1 MEKIP
6 RHVDID
12 YSKYAPDIPEDQ
24 REAYYGL
31 PKHVQFCK
39 ECVMSNQ
46 KPNSCYEFEHTIK
59 SIKKTMVIQE
69 DGVCDACHACHN
81 KANGHID
88 WALREKELRELCDQ
102 YRKNDGSYDCLV
114 PGSGGKDSF
123 YAAHLLKYKYGMHP
137 LTVTWAPHIYTP
149 WGWDNMQAWIHAGF
163 DNYLCTPNGMTHRL
177 LTRLATENLFHPFQ
191 PFILGQKQLA
201 PKMAAK
207 FGIPLVFYGENEAE
221 FGNPIADNNSA
232 LRDEH
237 FFAVNDYD
245 HIYLGGVSLRQLEE
259 DYKVDKADLAIYLP
273 SETSNL
279 EKNHIQVRYLGY
291 YEKWHPQGAYYYS
304 VEHGGFR
311 PAPERTQGTY
321 SKYNS
326 IDDKIDDF
334 FYYTTYIKYGIGRTT
349 YDAAQEIRN
358 EEITLD
364 EGKALCKKFDGE
376 YPDRFEKEI
385 FKYLSLDRQ
394 HFPWASQLFEQPKMD
409 RDYFMDLADRFRS
422 PHIWKWEDNMWK
434 LRYTPYEGDSE
445 VLWGD
450 PNSFAKA
457 YYEQGIDELLYIDI
471 VASLYNRNNLSD
483 IVRKTVDDVYI
494 PVCVGGGLR
503 SVEDVRH
510 ILSMGADKVA
520 INTAAIKRPALITEV
535 AEAFGSQCMVLS
547 IQAKRSRTWP
557 GKWEA
562 YYDNGRAHSGY
573 DVVEWAKRGVA
584 LGAGEILLT
593 SVDCEGLQ
601 QGMDLELIK
610 AVTSAVNVPVICGGG
625 VGCGDDIV
633 DAAQAGADAVAC
645 AAVLHYKKETVQEL
659 KDDIRAG
666 GVEVRRV

>member
-1 MEKIP
+1 MEKNP
-6 RHVDID
+6 RYVEID
-12 YSKYAPDIPEDQ
+12 YAKYAPDIPEDQ
-24 REAYYGL
+24 LEAYYGL
-31 PKHVQFCK
+31 PKHVQFCN

-59 SIKKTMVIQE
+59 SIKKTMVIQD
-69 DGVCDACHACHN
+69 DGTCDACHACHN

-88 WALREKELRELCDQ
+88 WALREKELRELCDE

-123 YAAHLLKYKYGMHP
+123 YAAHILKYKYDMHP

-279 EKNHIQVRYLGY
+279 EKNHVQVRYLGY

-358 EEITLD
+358 EEITLE

-385 FKYLSLDRQ
+385 FQYLSLDRQ

-409 RDYFMDLADRFRS
+409 REYFMHLADRFRS
-422 PHIWKWEDNMWK
+422 PHLWKWEDNMWK
-434 LRYTPYEGDSE
+434 LRHTPYEGDSE

-450 PNSFAKA
+450 PK
-457 YYEQGIDELLYIDI
+457 G
-471 VASLYNRNNLSD
+471 
-483 IVRKTVDDVYI
+483 T
-494 PVCVGGGLR
+494 
-503 SVEDVRH
+503 H
-510 ILSMGADKVA
+510 
-520 INTAAIKRPALITEV
+520 
-535 AEAFGSQCMVLS
+535 
-547 IQAKRSRTWP
+547 
-557 GKWEA
+557 
-562 YYDNGRAHSGY
+562 H
-573 DVVEWAKRGVA
+573 
-584 LGAGEILLT
+584 EI
-593 SVDCEGLQ
+593 
-601 QGMDLELIK
+601 
-610 AVTSAVNVPVICGGG
+610 
-625 VGCGDDIV
+625 
-633 DAAQAGADAVAC
+633 
-645 AAVLHYKKETVQEL
+645 
-659 KDDIRAG
+659 
-666 GVEVRRV
+666 